1 MNINIITPKK
11 VRLRIVEDFNNSRRV
26 FNNRYFK
33 VNTYFTSLTITS
45 QQNTQKSNLIK
56 VARSTIII
64 IMIIIIRSL

>member
-45 QQNTQKSNLIK
+45 
-56 VARSTIII
+56 
-64 IMIIIIRSL
+64 